1 MIVIPCLDKDDD
13 DDDDDDEV
21 QGLSRDRV
29 FHPVGWPR
37 LNCSLFVFH

>member
-29 FHPVGWPR
+29 FVLSAGQD
-37 LNCSLFVFH
+37 

>member
-1 MIVIPCLDKDDD
+1 MIVIPCLDKDDDDD

-29 FHPVGWPR
+29 FILSAGQD
-37 LNCSLFVFH
+37 

>member
-1 MIVIPCLDKDDD
+1 MIVIPCLDKDD

-29 FHPVGWPR
+29 FILSAGQD
-37 LNCSLFVFH
+37 